1 MRIFQQSNWKSIIL
15 DEYIPVREEGEKIM
29 PAFVNVH
36 ADNSEAIEVWPHLLE
51 KAFAHYY
58 SAYELLR
65 FGNTVDFLT
74 EIVGL
79 SPL

>member
-1 MRIFQQSNWKSIIL
+1 
-15 DEYIPVREEGEKIM
+15 M

>member
-15 DEYIPVREEGEKIM
+15 DEYIPVREEGEKIV
-29 PAFVNVH
+29 PAFLNIH
-36 ADNSEAIEVWPHLLE
+36 ADISETIEMWPHLLI